1 MLNASNFPLMHFIH
15 ILMYL
20 IYPSRELKLSLTG
33 TNAHSLMQQ
42 LFLKTMRARA
52 TADLCVLDGGGKAGI
67 NRAG

>member
-1 MLNASNFPLMHFIH
+1 
-15 ILMYL
+15 MYL

-52 TADLCVLDGGGKAGI
+52 TADLCVLDGGGKSGI